1 MKPSLLSALFSALLL
16 LAACG
21 TADQPVQA
29 TETETGSGP
38 AIPNADLWLTIS
50 DSIGIELG
58 DSNLVLGMPAV
69 AAWMP
74 DNRLAVMD
82 MQKYRIS
89 VFTPE
94 GDFVTSL
101 GRQGSGPGEFLL
113 PSWLSV
119 TPSGG
124 LAVCDAMAGE
134 LDFFNP
140 SLEYT
145 GSLSGFFPSPP
156 VITVFLEDTV
166 FVGMKP
172 EFEQNDDGM
181 FMGYTVALWNTTSP
195 EPVITYHRELAPF
208 DPSDMSGITGNMV
221 VFAASPEGL
230 VYTSK
235 FSTEEYSV
243 NGWNPDGTPLFTI
256 NEPFTRVEKTQED
269 IDTERQYVRDRMR
282 QGGAPDFMVETYE
295 PEPFRYAI
303 SSLGVAPDGNLWVG
317 MGTYNHPV
325 FRVYDSLTGDYLFT
339 AALEITDETRDLTV
353 QMNQWGF
360 TAIDQISADWP
371 RVYVLEE
378 LN

>member
-1 MKPSLLSALFSALLL
+1 MKRILSGLLVPSLLLW
-16 LAACG
+16 AACG
-21 TADQPVQA
+21 TSDQPSEA
-29 TETETGSGP
+29 DGTGNGTGP
-38 AIPNADLWLTIS
+38 AIPDADIWLSIS
-50 DSIGIELG
+50 DSIGIEIG

-82 MQKYRIS
+82 MQKFRIS
-89 VFTPE
+89 IFTPD
-94 GDFVTSL
+94 GDFITSI

-140 SLEYT
+140 ALEYT
-145 GSLSGFFPSPP
+145 GSLAGFFPSPP
-156 VITVFLEDTV
+156 VITVFLTDTS

-181 FMGYTVALWNTTSP
+181 FMGYTVALWNTASP
-195 EPVITYHRELAPF
+195 EPVVTYHRELAPF

-221 VFAASPEGL
+221 VFAASPEGF
-230 VYTSK
+230 VYTSV

-243 NGWNPDGTPLFTI
+243 SGWNPDGTPLFSI
-256 NEPFTRVEKTQED
+256 EEPFTRVPKTEED
-269 IDTERQYVRDRMR
+269 IDTERQFVRDRMR

-303 SSLGVAPDGNLWVG
+303 SSLGIAPDGNLWVG
-317 MGTYNHPV
+317 TGIHNHPV
-325 FRVYDSLTGDYLFT
+325 FRVYDPGTGEYLFT
-339 AALEITDETRDLTV
+339 AALEITDDLRDLTV

-360 TAIDQISADWP
+360 TAMDQISADWP

-378 LN
+378 VN

>member
-1 MKPSLLSALFSALLL
+1 MLIPAALLML
-16 LAACG
+16 ACG
-21 TADQPVQA
+21 TADQPA
-29 TETETGSGP
+29 EAGETGTESDTG
-38 AIPNADLWLTIS
+38 IPDADLWLAIS
-50 DSIGIELG
+50 DSIGIEIG

-74 DNRLAVMD
+74 GNRLAVMD

-89 VFTPE
+89 VFTPG
-94 GDFVTSL
+94 GDFITSI

-124 LAVCDAMAGE
+124 LVVCDAMSGE
-134 LDFFNP
+134 LDFFDS
-140 SLEYT
+140 SLVYT

-156 VITVFLEDTV
+156 VITVFLTDSS

-181 FMGYTVALWNTTSP
+181 FMGYTVALWNTASP
-195 EPVITYHRELAPF
+195 EPVVTYHRELAPF

-221 VFAASPEGL
+221 VFVAGSDGS
-230 VYTSK
+230 VYTSV

-256 NEPFTRVEKTQED
+256 SEPFTRVPKSQED
-269 IDTERQYVRDRMR
+269 IDTERQFVRDRMR

-303 SSLGVAPDGNLWVG
+303 SSLGIAPDGNLWVG
-317 MGTYNHPV
+317 LGTYNHPV
-325 FRVYDSLTGDYLFT
+325 FRVYDPVTGDYILT
-339 AALEITDETRDLTV
+339 AALEVSGETRDLTV

-371 RVYVLEE
+371 RVYVLGETD
-378 LN
+378 